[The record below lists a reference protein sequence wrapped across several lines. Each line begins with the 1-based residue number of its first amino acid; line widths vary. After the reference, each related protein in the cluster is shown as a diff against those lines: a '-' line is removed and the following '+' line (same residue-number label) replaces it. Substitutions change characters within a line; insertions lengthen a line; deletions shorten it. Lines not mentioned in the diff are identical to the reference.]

1 MATAR
6 PSLAAKPREVTGK
19 AVKKLRSAGQLPAV
33 VYGHGVDSTNVTLDA
48 HEFDLLRKN
57 AGPNALIDLS
67 VDGDKANPVL
77 IQAVQI
83 HPVNRR
89 PLHADLFLVRMTEEL
104 TVDVRL
110 VATGE
115 SAAVTQLNG
124 TLLHPT
130 EHVRVKALP
139 DHLPQSIEYSIE
151 SLVDFDAAIH
161 VRDLSIPDDVTL
173 LTDPD
178 EVIAKVQAPR
188 IEVEEEPV
196 VEEGEEGAEGE
207 AAEGGAEGAAE
218 GEAPSGGESSSEE
231 APTAE
236 G

>member
-6 PSLAAKPREVTGK
+6 PTLAAQPRHVTGK
-19 AVKKLRSAGQLPAV
+19 AVKKLRSAGRLPAV
-33 VYGHGVDSTNVTLDA
+33 VYGHGVDSTNVSIDA
-48 HEFDLLRKN
+48 HEFDLLRKDV
-57 AGPNALIDLS
+57 GPNALIDLS
-67 VDGDKANPVL
+67 VDGKKADPVL
-77 IQAVQI
+77 IHGVQI

-104 TVDVRL
+104 TVDVPL

-115 SAAVTQLNG
+115 STAVTQLNG

-151 SLVDFDAAIH
+151 SLVDFDATIH
-161 VRDLSIPDDVTL
+161 VRHLTIPEDVTL

-178 EVIAKVQAPR
+178 EIIAKVQAPR

-196 VEEGEEGAEGE
+196 VEEAEEGVEGE
-207 AAEGGAEGAAE
+207 AAEAAAEGAAE
-218 GEAPSGGESSSEE
+218 GEGPAGESGTEEGRSEE
-231 APTAE
+231 